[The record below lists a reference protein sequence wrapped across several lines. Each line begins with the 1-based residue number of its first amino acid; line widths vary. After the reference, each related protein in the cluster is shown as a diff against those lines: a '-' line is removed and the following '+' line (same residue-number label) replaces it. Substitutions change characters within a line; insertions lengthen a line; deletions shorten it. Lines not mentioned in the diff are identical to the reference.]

1 MSTST
6 VTPTISLKDKET
18 LAEVKVSVIKEKEIA
33 AVLYLE
39 TDKLMDLA
47 FTLQDAYESKP
58 EHRKDAL
65 QAAAVM
71 FLKAECSRAIAKW
84 DNLVTAASKTPR
96 YASANREEIAK
107 SLKDNL
113 KAKPF
118 WTIAQ
123 KAIEIKK
130 QL

>member
-6 VTPTISLKDKET
+6 VTPTVSLKDKET
-18 LAEVKVSVIKEKEIA
+18 LVEVKVSIIKEKEVA
-33 AVLYLE
+33 AILYLE

-71 FLKAECSRAIAKW
+71 FLKTECARSIAKW

-96 YASANREEIAK
+96 YADTPRPKIEE

-123 KAIEIKK
+123 KAIAIKK